1 MNIAII
7 GTGYVGLVSG
17 ACFADAGHSVICVDT
32 DSKKIEKLQTGKIPI
47 YEPGLAEIV
56 RHNCE
61 DARLSF
67 TTRISEALHK
77 AQICFIAVGT
87 PMGDDGSADLHYV
100 LNVAHDIGANMS
112 SELIIADKSTVPV
125 GTAKKVADAVSEE
138 LKRRGSTLD
147 FEVVSNPEFLKE
159 GSAVGDC
166 LNPDRVVL
174 GVSSQK
180 AEAVMRELY
189 APLCSSEKIVVMDV
203 ASAEMTKYAA
213 NCMLATKIS
222 FINEIS
228 RICEL
233 TGADVNSVRRGIG
246 SDSRIGYHFIN
257 PGCGYGGSCF
267 PKDVRAL
274 IKTGTDAGY
283 TPRLLTAVESVNE
296 EQKLYIP
303 RRIAERYGNDLRGLS
318 FAVWGLSF
326 KPNTDDMRCAASV
339 VIINEL
345 TGRGA
350 RVHAYDP
357 KASDE
362 ALAFYLGNNCSVDY
376 FDDKYKAADGC
387 DALVLVTEWEEFLSP
402 DFDKLKTLLKAP
414 VIYDGRN
421 VYSSKDLE
429 KLGFDYYQI
438 GVAREENSVLSRT

>member
-32 DSKKIEKLQTGKIPI
+32 DSKKIEKLQAGKIPI

-61 DARLSF
+61 GGRLSF
-67 TTRISEALHK
+67 TTRISEALHN

-138 LKRRGSTLD
+138 LKRRGCTLD

-166 LNPDRVVL
+166 LNHDRVVL
-174 GVSSQK
+174 GVSSQN

-189 APLCSSEKIVVMDV
+189 APLCSGEKIVVMDV

-303 RRIAERYGNDLRGLS
+303 HRIAERYGNDLRGLS

-421 VYSSKDLE
+421 VYSAKDLE

>member
-1 MNIAII
+1 M
-7 GTGYVGLVSG
+7 
-17 ACFADAGHSVICVDT
+17 
-32 DSKKIEKLQTGKIPI
+32 
-47 YEPGLAEIV
+47 
-56 RHNCE
+56 
-61 DARLSF
+61 
-67 TTRISEALHK
+67 
-77 AQICFIAVGT
+77 
-87 PMGDDGSADLHYV
+87 
-100 LNVAHDIGANMS
+100 
-112 SELIIADKSTVPV
+112 
-125 GTAKKVADAVSEE
+125 
-138 LKRRGSTLD
+138 
-147 FEVVSNPEFLKE
+147 
-159 GSAVGDC
+159 
-166 LNPDRVVL
+166 
-174 GVSSQK
+174 
-180 AEAVMRELY
+180 
-189 APLCSSEKIVVMDV
+189 
-203 ASAEMTKYAA
+203 
-213 NCMLATKIS
+213 
-222 FINEIS
+222 
-228 RICEL
+228 
-233 TGADVNSVRRGIG
+233 NSVRRGIG

-303 RRIAERYGNDLRGLS
+303 HRIAERYGNDLRGLS

-362 ALAFYLGNNCSVDY
+362 ALAVYLGNNCSVDY

-421 VYSSKDLE
+421 VYSAKDLE

>member
-32 DSKKIEKLQTGKIPI
+32 DANKIEKLKSGNIPI

-61 DARLSF
+61 GGRLSF
-67 TTRISEALHK
+67 TTEISKALDK
-77 AQICFIAVGT
+77 IQICIIAVGT

-100 LNVAHDIGANMS
+100 LNVAHEIGANMR
-112 SELIIADKSTVPV
+112 SELIIVDKSTVPI

-138 LKRRGSTLD
+138 LEHRGCTLD

-159 GSAVGDC
+159 GSAVSDC
-166 LNPDRVVL
+166 LNPDRIVL

-180 AEAVMRELY
+180 AEDVMRELY
-189 APLCSSEKIVVMDV
+189 APLCSGEKIIVMDV

-213 NCMLATKIS
+213 NCMLAAKIS

-233 TGADVNSVRRGIG
+233 TGADVNNVRRGIG

-274 IKTGTDAGY
+274 IKTGMDAGY
-283 TPRLLTAVESVNE
+283 TPRLLSAVESVNE

-303 RRIAERYGNDLRGLS
+303 RRISERYGNDLRGLS

-326 KPNTDDMRCAASV
+326 KPNTDDMRCAASI

-345 TGRGA
+345 TERGA

-357 KASDE
+357 KASSE
-362 ALAFYLGNNCSVDY
+362 ARAFYLRNNCSVDY
-376 FDDKYKAADGC
+376 FDDKYKAAAGC
-387 DALVLVTEWEEFLSP
+387 DALILVTEWEEFLSP
-402 DFDKLKTLLKAP
+402 DFAKLKTLLKAP

-421 VYSSKDLE
+421 VYSSKGLE

-438 GVAREENSVLSRT
+438 GVAREEDGVLSRT